1 MKKLKLLIAFCA
13 LLLGWSSASAK
24 TDVTSTYLKDADLAS
39 LTGWG
44 NPGKTDWKT
53 DGAVNV
59 VEFWNWTNQFNF
71 SQTVSLPAG
80 YYRLAVNAFYR
91 NSWTGDG
98 TNNNMAWI
106 FAGAKTQNVVA
117 LTGMSELSG
126 YAGSTDLYRAA
137 TAFSQGK
144 YSNEFDFNVTGD
156 GTTNVEIGFKGT
168 CPNGGWCILGPVTL
182 WEYDVNDYMSD
193 YTAKKAEAEALYDTP
208 MYKNDLDALKA
219 AAVDEATLTTIDEVL
234 AQVETLRSAI
244 ENANNSITNYA
255 AKIAVFNTLKGQ
267 ADAIAAVEYEET
279 VAGSYSTF
287 TSAISSYQTAAN
299 NAANETALNT
309 AIEGLKTA
317 IKTYINGAEP
327 KKDGEYF
334 DITCLMANPD
344 FENGVS
350 GWTYASA
357 PGVNWSNC
365 EYYQSEFDI
374 NQTVSGLPTGSYSLS
389 VQAFQRPGWAAN
401 VWSDY
406 SSGTDNASSVL
417 YINSITSKV
426 KNIAA
431 DAQSTAK
438 LGTGNWGT
446 VPNDSRV
453 GEEGNYKYLPNSQ
466 QGAKLY
472 FDANLYDATCAAVVT
487 DADEGSLKL
496 GFKSTKNHVDGDWTI
511 FDNFRLYYYGSS
523 LLVYYKQYLPQL
535 KAEVSADLSN
545 GAYANVLVSS
555 EDEALDA
562 ALVATPASETEEAYA
577 EVIDN
582 LVAAQGAF
590 RAAAPSYDA
599 MVAAKSYTALTE
611 ITTNIGSGV
620 FQYPTS
626 TATKWTTYS
635 SAKSAVDDYTFTT
648 SSTAA
653 GAKALVDALDDAIDD
668 YNGITLNAPDP
679 SKRYWITMHDAE
691 KAWDGN
697 AITFI
702 AGGRSGE
709 GDYNVQY
716 LSAANANMNQAL
728 KFTAVDGK
736 ANTYKISG
744 IRVADGTEQYLTGKK
759 KGYNAGGNDQ
769 IRTTDD
775 ASKALEIT
783 VQATT
788 TDNQF
793 KLINETGTEIA
804 RNSKDPDNGVY
815 ADGNVGSYF
824 TIAEASQAEVA
835 IKIASNVKY
844 ATRIFPFVPELPDGV
859 KAYSCAASEGNELT
873 LVEVEEGD
881 LAANVPYILEA
892 ESGCN
897 ETLQGWGTAGA
908 TSYTTGWLT
917 GVYEATE
924 APVGSYVLQNNDKV
938 AFYLVATDNQPT
950 VGANRCYM
958 TNGGGNTARA
968 AFFFPGSITGVNNV
982 AAAAAEAEVK
992 DGKYIENGKVVI
1004 VKNGKKFSAT
1014 GAQMK

>member
-13 LLLGWSSASAK
+13 LMLGWSSASAK

-71 SQTVSLPAG
+71 SQKVSLPAG

-126 YAGSTDLYRAA
+126 YAGSNDLYRAA

-299 NAANETALNT
+299 NAANETALNA
-309 AIEGLKTA
+309 AIAGLKTA

-327 KKDGEYF
+327 KNDGEYF
-334 DITCLMANPD
+334 DITCLMENPD
-344 FENGVS
+344 FADNTIT
-350 GWTYASA
+350 GWTKESTMNPNTRIQCNEFFGSA
-357 PGVNWSNC
+357 A
-365 EYYQSEFDI
+365 FDFY
-374 NQTVSGLPTGSYSLS
+374 QTVTGLPNGSYTLGMK
-389 VQAFQRPGWAAN
+389 AFQRPGGYNEVYAAWKEGIN
-401 VWSDY
+401 NATAKIYVNSDE
-406 SSGTDNASSVL
+406 SS
-417 YINSITSKV
+417 V
-426 KNIAA
+426 KNIMAEMNATIIYTDPSGEEAFNTDKKPTGADGYIPNSMEGASAWFAA
-431 DAQSTAK
+431 DK
-438 LGTGNWGT
+438 
-446 VPNDSRV
+446 
-453 GEEGNYKYLPNSQ
+453 YK
-466 QGAKLY
+466 
-472 FDANLYDATCAAVVT
+472 TEVAALV
-487 DADEGSLKL
+487 ENGSLKL
-496 GFKSTKNHVDGDWTI
+496 GFKDAAHSGDVWTL
-511 FDNFRLYYYGSS
+511 FDEFRLHYYGSS
-523 LLVYYKQYLPQL
+523 KMVYYKQYLPQL

-562 ALVATPASETEEAYA
+562 ALEATPASETEEAYA

-599 MVAAKSYTALTE
+599 MVAAKDYTALTE

-620 FQYPTS
+620 FQYPAS
-626 TATKWTTYS
+626 TADKWTTYS

-653 GAKALVDALDDAIDD
+653 GAKALVDALDDAIAD

-824 TIAEASQAEVA
+824 TIAEASQASVDITISPA
-835 IKIASNVKY
+835 VKY
-844 ATRIFPFVPELPDGV
+844 ATRIFPFKPTLPSGV
-859 KAYSCAASEGNELT
+859 VAKSCTASNGNELT
-873 LVEVEEGD
+873 LEDVAEP
-881 LAANVPYILEA
+881 AANVPYILEA
-892 ESGCN
+892 EEGYTG
-897 ETLQGWGTAGA
+897 TLTGWGTAA
-908 TSYTTGWLT
+908 TTSYTEGWLT

-924 APVGSYVLQNNDKV
+924 APVGSYVLQNNDNKV
-938 AFYLVATDNQPT
+938 AFYLVAENNQPT

-982 AAAAAEAEVK
+982 AAAAEAEVK

-1004 VKNGKKFSAT
+1004 VKNGKKFNAT